1 MAGFLGGLG
10 ELASWSSN
18 NVRKW
23 HDNPE
28 YHQTRNSCGTNCDFG
43 FSGKHTEAI
52 RSVKLKTVSNIGFCK
67 KQR

>member
-10 ELASWSSN
+10 ELVSWSSN
-18 NVRKW
+18 NVRKC

-28 YHQTRNSCGTNCDFG
+28 YPQTIAVILNCDFG

-52 RSVKLKTVSNIGFCK
+52 KSVKLKTVSNIGFCK